1 MKSLFIAAAK
11 IKNLNLI
18 GVILKLKMIIKH
30 FKFLNI
36 ISTIYFIE
44 HVNGLISMH
53 LVFSTISL

>member
-18 GVILKLKMIIKH
+18 GVILKLKMIIRN

-44 HVNGLISMH
+44 HVNGLISMY
-53 LVFSTISL
+53 LVFSTI